1 MRKSNEVLTR
11 VRQAL
16 GIEVALE
23 QRKLENGTVI
33 EAEKFEADEPV
44 FIVTEDEKVALPL
57 GEYLMEDGMTLAVA
71 EEGIISDII
80 EKVAEGVTEEVAEET
95 EEVEAEAESREP
107 KKVVESTVKESH
119 FAEDKAMEDKEEMG
133 YVTKEELG
141 QAVEEI
147 KAMID
152 EVKAEYIKSEDV
164 KEEEVAELKAELS
177 KPASKPLRHNPEG
190 ANKNREVVR
199 FASNGQNTIL
209 NRILTKINQ

>member
-1 MRKSNEVLTR
+1 MNKSNEVLSR
-11 VRQAL
+11 VKQAL

-33 EAEKFEADEPV
+33 EAEKFQAEEPV
-44 FIVTEDEKVALPL
+44 FIVTEDEKVALPV
-57 GEYLMEDGMTLAVA
+57 GEYEMEDGMTLAVA
-71 EEGIISDII
+71 EEGIISDIV
-80 EKVAEGVTEEVAEET
+80 EKVAEKVADEQT

-119 FAEDKAMEDKEEMG
+119 FAEEQKEEEEVEAG

-152 EVKAEYIKSEDV
+152 EVKAEYVKSEEEKEK
-164 KEEEVAELKAELS
+164 KEEEVAELKEELS
-177 KPASKPLRHNPEG
+177 QAAVKPLRHNPEG
-190 ANKNREVVR
+190 ADQKREQVR
-199 FASNGQNTIL
+199 FASNSKNTVL